1 MNNTDN
7 SHYDGIIPI
16 TPIDPTDSGQSTN
29 QNSNQNLGNVVS
41 PTVNQPLTNETGT
54 PNIIQ
59 PQGQVSPQVV
69 TPVSQ
74 PESIMPSVSGSNDV
88 ANSQNMGVISPQ
100 PIQQMNANSP
110 IPSIISGTSNVLP
123 QQNSVVNQQS
133 LGNDS
138 VISVAPGNIIP
149 ESKDNSTNIQSNV
162 SQPGLNIDGSNP
174 FDIGIVDNNILNSN
188 VNQNN
193 VSPTPITP
201 ISVNNNTNNL
211 SDSSNIVPS
220 NNLNNTPDINPPQ
233 TTVSS
238 SDDNIVS
245 VGKYLLHI
253 ILFCIPVIGFIMLIV
268 KALDKKDKNI
278 SNFAKAQLIL
288 GVIGVFLVVIVFV
301 IFGASIFAIGN
312 SIGSDNV
319 QVVNDF
325 GY

>member
-7 SHYDGIIPI
+7 GHYDGITPI
-16 TPIDPTDSGQSTN
+16 TPIAPVDSGQSTN
-29 QNSNQNLGNVVS
+29 QNINQNLGNVVS
-41 PTVNQPLTNETGT
+41 PTVNQPLTNQTVT

-59 PQGQVSPQVV
+59 PQEQVSPQVV

-74 PESIMPSVSGSNDV
+74 PESIIPSVSGSNDV

-100 PIQQMNANSP
+100 PVQQMSANFP
-110 IPSIISGTSNVLP
+110 IPSIISGVPNGVS
-123 QQNSVVNQQS
+123 QQNSIVSQQS

-149 ESKDNSTNIQSNV
+149 ESKDNSSNIQSNI

-174 FDIGIVDNNILNSN
+174 FDIGIVGNNIP
-188 VNQNN
+188 NQNN
-193 VSPTPITP
+193 VNPTPITP

-211 SDSSNIVPS
+211 SDVSNIVPS
-220 NNLNNTPDINPPQ
+220 NNLNNTPDINPSQ

-278 SNFAKAQLIL
+278 SNFAKAELIL
-288 GVIGVFLVVIVFV
+288 SIISVVLVIIVFV

>member
-7 SHYDGIIPI
+7 GHYDGIIPI
-16 TPIDPTDSGQSTN
+16 TPIAPVDSGQSTN
-29 QNSNQNLGNVVS
+29 QNINQNLGNVVS
-41 PTVNQPLTNETGT
+41 PTVNQPLTNQTVT

-59 PQGQVSPQVV
+59 PQEQVSPQVV

-74 PESIMPSVSGSNDV
+74 PESIIPSVSGSNDV

-100 PIQQMNANSP
+100 PVQQMSADSP
-110 IPSIISGTSNVLP
+110 IPSIISGVPNGVS
-123 QQNSVVNQQS
+123 QQNSIVSQQS

-149 ESKDNSTNIQSNV
+149 ESKDNSSNIQSNI

-174 FDIGIVDNNILNSN
+174 FDIGIVGNNIP
-188 VNQNN
+188 NQNN
-193 VSPTPITP
+193 VNPTPITP

-211 SDSSNIVPS
+211 SDVSNIVPS
-220 NNLNNTPDINPPQ
+220 NNLNNTPDIIPSQ

-278 SNFAKAQLIL
+278 SNFAKAELIL
-288 GVIGVFLVVIVFV
+288 SIISVAIIVII
-301 IFGASIFAIGN
+301 SIISVMGMINVN
-312 SIGSDNV
+312 STVYDKYDTINT
-319 QVVNDF
+319 NY